1 MNEDKT
7 SEYELKTK
15 TDEALEKLKK
25 KIDDTKSI
33 KNIDNFEKKR
43 LTIVWKG
50 IQLTILIFLKKKD
63 KVMRYRYSWILKTSI
78 SLIKTK
84 NWLSKK

>member
-33 KNIDNFEKKR
+33 KNIDNFEKK
-43 LTIVWKG
+43 
-50 IQLTILIFLKKKD
+50 D

>member
-1 MNEDKT
+1 LNEDKT

-43 LTIVWKG
+43 
-50 IQLTILIFLKKKD
+50 
-63 KVMRYRYSWILKTSI
+63 
-78 SLIKTK
+78 
-84 NWLSKK
+84 